1 MMGGRADGVSATT
14 ARIMEL
20 LKKPHGHYL
29 SGQELSRHLGISRAA
44 VWKHITA
51 LRRMGYAIEALP
63 ARGYRFS
70 SSTCPYNALEIA
82 SGLTTKVIGRPIHFH
97 EEVASTNE
105 IAFTMAK
112 ESAPEGTAVVANRQ
126 SAGKGRLGRQ
136 WESPPDGGIY
146 TSIILRPAI
155 SPREAPKLSLLAA
168 VAVAEAV
175 GGFLSH
181 PPTVK
186 WPNDLL
192 IQGKKVAGVLAEMN
206 AEMDR
211 INFIVIGVG
220 VNVNVKSGG
229 EVFSPEVQA
238 IATSLSAVEGVEISR
253 VALLQALF
261 GKVEEWYNRF
271 LRDGFMPVREAW
283 NRYSGMAGRRVTV
296 RQIGAA
302 FDGTVLGID
311 EDGALLVKEERGIVT
326 RVTDGDVVVGR

>member
-20 LKKPHGHYL
+20 LKEPQGRYL
-29 SGQELSRHLGISRAA
+29 SGQELSRDLGISRAA
-44 VWKHITA
+44 VWKHITT

-70 SSTCPYNALEIA
+70 SATFPYNALEIT
-82 SGLTTKVIGRPIHFH
+82 SGLTTKVIGRPLHFH

-105 IAFTMAK
+105 TAFTMAK

-136 WESPPDGGIY
+136 WESPPEGGIY

-168 VAVAEAV
+168 VAVAEVV
-175 GGFLSH
+175 GGFLTH

-192 IQGKKVAGVLAEMN
+192 IGGKKVAGILAEMS

-220 VNVNVKSGG
+220 VNVSGG
-229 EVFSPEVQA
+229 GETFSPAVRSV
-238 IATSLSAVEGVEISR
+238 ATSLSAVEGVEISR

-261 GKVEEWYNRF
+261 VKMEMWYNCF
-271 LRDGFMPVREAW
+271 LRDGFMPAREAW
-283 NRYSGMAGRRVTV
+283 TRYSGMAGQRVTV
-296 RQIGAA
+296 RRIGATI
-302 FDGTVLGID
+302 DGSVLGID
-311 EDGALLVKEERGIVT
+311 EDGALLVKEESGAVA
-326 RVTDGDVVVGR
+326 RVTDGDVVVGC